1 MNSTIIHFAGRI
13 LLSLIFIV
21 AGFGKLTATAGTAGY
36 MQAMG
41 VPTFLLWPTIA
52 LELLGGI
59 ALLVGYRTQYVAWA
73 LAAFTL
79 VAGLIF
85 HNNFADQIQSI
96 MFMKNLAITG
106 GLLILSVAASN
117 PFSLDSRKA

>member
-59 ALLVGYRTQYVAWA
+59 ALLVGYRTQYIAWA

>member
-1 MNSTIIHFAGRI
+1 MNSNTIHLAGRV
-13 LLSLIFIV
+13 LLSLIFII

-41 VPTFLLWPTIA
+41 VPTVLLWPTIA

-59 ALLVGYRTQYVAWA
+59 ALLVGFQTKYVAWA

-79 VAGLIF
+79 VAGAIF
-85 HNNFADQIQSI
+85 HNNFADQMQSI
-96 MFMKNLAITG
+96 MFMKNLAIAG

>member
-1 MNSTIIHFAGRI
+1 MNSNIIHAAGRI
-13 LLSLIFIV
+13 LLSIIFI
-21 AGFGKLTATAGTAGY
+21 TAGLSKLAAPAGTVGY

-52 LELLGGI
+52 LELIGGI
-59 ALLVGYRTQYVAWA
+59 ALLVGYRTKYVAWA

-85 HNNFADQIQSI
+85 HNNFADQMQSI
-96 MFMKNLAITG
+96 MFMKNLAIAG

-117 PFSLDSRKA
+117 PFSLDQRKA